1 MLVYNC
7 FLWLFWLC
15 KLKSIKPY
23 FSNNTANANHICVGV
38 KGQWHCVLLFV
49 IRARV
54 TLWQMFNFPRPVS
67 LMILMHASITEFD
80 TNWVSR
86 DHYREIP
93 ASTAVVACK
102 GRVHTADKY
111 NILSDS
117 SKYLI
122 LKNIFIIEPF
132 EHIIIQFMRQN
143 LTISF
148 LDILMIFLE

>member
-1 MLVYNC
+1 MRIISV
-7 FLWLFWLC
+7 WA
-15 KLKSIKPY
+15 LK
-23 FSNNTANANHICVGV
+23 ANGIVFYCLSSERVS
-38 KGQWHCVLLFV
+38 HCD
-49 IRARV
+49 RC
-54 TLWQMFNFPRPVS
+54 FNFPRPIS

-122 LKNIFIIEPF
+122 LKKYIHN
-132 EHIIIQFMRQN
+132 
-143 LTISF
+143 
-148 LDILMIFLE
+148 

>member
-1 MLVYNC
+1 MRIISV
-7 FLWLFWLC
+7 WA
-15 KLKSIKPY
+15 LK
-23 FSNNTANANHICVGV
+23 ANGIVFYCLSSERVS
-38 KGQWHCVLLFV
+38 HCD
-49 IRARV
+49 RC
-54 TLWQMFNFPRPVS
+54 FNFPRPIS

-93 ASTAVVACK
+93 ASTAVVSCK
-102 GRVHTADKY
+102 GRVNTADKY

-117 SKYLI
+117 SKNLI

-132 EHIIIQFMRQN
+132 EHINIQFQN

>member
-1 MLVYNC
+1 
-7 FLWLFWLC
+7 
-15 KLKSIKPY
+15 
-23 FSNNTANANHICVGV
+23 
-38 KGQWHCVLLFV
+38 
-49 IRARV
+49 
-54 TLWQMFNFPRPVS
+54 
-67 LMILMHASITEFD
+67 MILMHASITEFD

-93 ASTAVVACK
+93 GSTAVVACK
-102 GRVHTADKY
+102 GRVNTADKY

-132 EHIIIQFMRQN
+132 EHINIQFMRQN

>member
-1 MLVYNC
+1 MRIISVWALKADGLVFYC
-7 FLWLFWLC
+7 L
-15 KLKSIKPY
+15 S
-23 FSNNTANANHICVGV
+23 SERVS
-38 KGQWHCVLLFV
+38 HCD
-49 IRARV
+49 RC
-54 TLWQMFNFPRPVS
+54 FNFPRPVS

-102 GRVHTADKY
+102 GRVNTADKY

-132 EHIIIQFMRQN
+132 EHINIQFMRQN